1 MNEDL
6 DKWFKEKWVNIG
18 KKVDGKHP
26 PCGTSGEKRGYA
38 KCVPAA
44 KAAGMSKKEK
54 ESATRRKRAAQNKAG
69 RGGKDSSG
77 QGKKP
82 IYVSTKPKN
91 ETMNIEEKINL
102 FLEKNCPTDPAK
114 WSASKSAAKSKFDV
128 YPSAYANGWAAKN
141 YKGKG
146 GGWKKCNEGESNAL
160 CECWDGYKEVGGKMK
175 NGKMVPNCV
184 PVKEDINSDDD
195 VNYGKVEPEEY
206 DVDNYDDFKDFIKFI
221 REYNTELSEATCECM
236 TEAEYQG
243 RNVPLGKPMRGD
255 VKKFKVYVKNPA
267 GNVVKVNFGHG
278 GTSAASKGE
287 KTMKIRK
294 SNPKARKSFRAR
306 HNCANPGPRTKAR
319 YWSCRK
325 W

>member
-6 DKWFKEKWVNIG
+6 NNWFKEKWVNIG

-54 ESATRRKRAAQNKAG
+54 ESATQRKRAAQNDAG

-91 ETMNIEEKINL
+91 ETMNIEERLNL
-102 FLEKNCPTDPAK
+102 FLEKNCPTDPGK

-141 YKGKG
+141 YKAKG
-146 GGWKKCNEGESNAL
+146 GGWRKC
-160 CECWDGYKEVGGKMK
+160 K
-175 NGKMVPNCV
+175 
-184 PVKEDINSDDD
+184 
-195 VNYGKVEPEEY
+195 
-206 DVDNYDDFKDFIKFI
+206 
-221 REYNTELSEATCECM
+221 
-236 TEAEYQG
+236 
-243 RNVPLGKPMRGD
+243 
-255 VKKFKVYVKNPA
+255 
-267 GNVVKVNFGHG
+267 
-278 GTSAASKGE
+278 
-287 KTMKIRK
+287 
-294 SNPKARKSFRAR
+294 
-306 HNCANPGPRTKAR
+306 
-319 YWSCRK
+319 
-325 W
+325 